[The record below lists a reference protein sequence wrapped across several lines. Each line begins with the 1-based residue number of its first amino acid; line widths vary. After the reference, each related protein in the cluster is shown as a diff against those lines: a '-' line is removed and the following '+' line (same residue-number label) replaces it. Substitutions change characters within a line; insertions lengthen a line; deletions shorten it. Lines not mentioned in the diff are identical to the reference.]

1 MAFGICFDVEKDHLK
16 ADDKF
21 KGSIWEQL
29 EYSKYL
35 CPTCGTHLKE
45 SMGELICLN
54 GCHMPT
60 QWQKR
65 FHEDMKKIV
74 SKGNNNI

>member
-1 MAFGICFDVEKDHLK
+1 MAFRICFDVEKDHLK
-16 ADDKF
+16 VDERF

-35 CPTCGTHLKE
+35 CPECGTHLKE
-45 SMGELICLN
+45 SIGELICLN
-54 GCHMPT
+54 GCHMPK

-74 SKGNNNI
+74 DKQQES